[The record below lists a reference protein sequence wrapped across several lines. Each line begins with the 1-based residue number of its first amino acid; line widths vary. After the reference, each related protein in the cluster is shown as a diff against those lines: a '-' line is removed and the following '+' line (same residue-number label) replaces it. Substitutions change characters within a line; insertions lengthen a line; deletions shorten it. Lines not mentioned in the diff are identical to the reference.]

1 MRGINNNMSNTIIFH
16 HNFGHSQ
23 FSTTMTMFY
32 LMATLCEDGNII
44 TMLATPIDELG
55 PIITS

>member
-1 MRGINNNMSNTIIFH
+1 MSNTIVFH

-23 FSTTMTMFY
+23 FSTTMRMFY
-32 LMATLCEDGNII
+32 LMATLCEDGSII
-44 TMLATPIDELG
+44 TMSPTLVDELG